1 MTSRSV
7 LPNRS
12 QPDNQVQSK
21 SPQFCNS
28 SSVAKRALPP
38 VPSHVPSNQ
47 HAADVLHHG
56 NAESPEPQDGD
67 AAGLHGIAAYIEDRP
82 DVDEEDDGA
91 FPTEPGKGGLIDFAA
106 SIEKVKSV
114 S

>member
-7 LPNRS
+7 LPNHNHRS
-12 QPDNQVQSK
+12 PPDNQGQQK
-21 SPQFCNS
+21 SPQFCN

-38 VPSHVPSNQ
+38 IPSPVPSNQ
-47 HAADVLHHG
+47 QAADVLHH
-56 NAESPEPQDGD
+56 AESPEPQDEGV
-67 AAGLHGIAAYIEDRP
+67 HGIAAYIEDRP
-82 DVDEEDDGA
+82 DFDEDEGA
-91 FPTEPGKGGLIDFAA
+91 FSAEPLKGGLIDFAA

>member
-12 QPDNQVQSK
+12 PPDHQGQSK
-21 SPQFCNS
+21 SPQFCN

-38 VPSHVPSNQ
+38 VPSPVPSNQ
-47 HAADVLHHG
+47 QAVDH
-56 NAESPEPQDGD
+56 AESPEPQDG
-67 AAGLHGIAAYIEDRP
+67 GLHGIAAYIEDRP
-82 DVDEEDDGA
+82 DFDEDEGA
-91 FPTEPGKGGLIDFAA
+91 FPAEPGKGGLIDFAA